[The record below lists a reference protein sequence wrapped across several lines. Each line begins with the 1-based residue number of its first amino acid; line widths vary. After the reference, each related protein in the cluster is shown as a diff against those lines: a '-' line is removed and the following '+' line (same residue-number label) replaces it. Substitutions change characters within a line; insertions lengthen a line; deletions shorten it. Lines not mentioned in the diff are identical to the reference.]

1 MKPRSTEA
9 LNVMSAI
16 EREILTPLVVPV
28 PAFVNSTESP
38 FAGNALFNHDEV
50 LPQFVLLPDQVKT
63 AAAAS
68 PDKLLHTSI
77 ALAAHRQVE
86 EILKVIFMV
95 ITAAY
100 VKAGGR
106 FFEHT
111 TPEGMYLCRADCSD
125 WADRRKGFEVR
136 EVEN

>member
-1 MKPRSTEA
+1 M
-9 LNVMSAI
+9 
-16 EREILTPLVVPV
+16 
-28 PAFVNSTESP
+28 
-38 FAGNALFNHDEV
+38 FNHDELV
-50 LPQFVLLPDQVKT
+50 PQLALLPAQVKT

-106 FFEHT
+106 FFEQT
-111 TPEGMYLCRADCSD
+111 TSEGMDLRRADCSD
-125 WADRRKGFEVR
+125 WADRRKGFEAR